1 MSEPDRR
8 RIRKV
13 IHRETGLDIDS
24 SQLPTRDEVN
34 SSVISAEAL
43 ISMRERDW
51 FGLRHD
57 VETSIQDGDHRY
69 ICGMCHGDVKI
80 RAASSEFQA
89 PHFWHV
95 RDAKLCPWYVGNPSE
110 EQVLAAMYRGIVE
123 SERHRLLKLRVHGL
137 LAATYGAERVHIE
150 QRVSVTTE
158 DGGYEWR
165 KPDIQVKAPIAGKM
179 RHLAIELQ
187 VSSTFVKVIVA
198 RQRFYRKH
206 GVHLLWIFDQDPGA
220 IAKLCTSQKDIFYLN
235 NANAFM
241 FDTLMFQASTQA
253 EELRL
258 RCCTQ
263 RYDPERVALVDHR
276 EELSLEN
283 LVFDDDR
290 MLVYKVDGEVEDRA
304 YQEGLKKAQ
313 EEQARE
319 ERRLA
324 EERRRSELRSS
335 IIACIEGI
343 GIESYDEDTG
353 EEHQVTQDD
362 VYEGLAILLGLG
374 TKLDWFQYRTLCT
387 IASLASGRVV
397 GWGTPTIVSSFY
409 QHFQG
414 STTPD
419 RPHYGP
425 HRLLLVAAIRAYYL
439 EKALQYDRRRTAQLQ
454 RSGQI
459 GTKSTLVDMLN
470 RAKREA
476 HLQMPSASDRAFQSR
491 LRPIY
496 PEAFAQLDE
505 YHTELNIRL

>member
-1 MSEPDRR
+1 MSGPEKR

-24 SQLPTRDEVN
+24 GQLPTREEIVG
-34 SSVISAEAL
+34 SAITAEAL
-43 ISMRERDW
+43 IAMREREW

-57 VETSIQDGDHRY
+57 IEMSIQDGDHRY

-80 RAASSEFQA
+80 RAASSEFQE

-123 SERHRLLKLRVHGL
+123 SERHRRLKLRVHGL
-137 LAATYGAERVHIE
+137 LAATYGAERVLLE

-165 KPDIQVKAPIAGKM
+165 KPDIQVKAPIAGTM

-187 VSSTFVKVIVA
+187 VSSTFVKVIVE

-206 GVHLLWIFDQDPGA
+206 GVHLLWIFDQDPEA

-241 FDTLMFQASTQA
+241 FDTLMSQASTQA
-253 EELRL
+253 GELRL

-283 LVFDDDR
+283 LVFDDER
-290 MLVYKVDGEVEDRA
+290 MLVYKVDGEAEDRT
-304 YQEGLKKAQ
+304 YQEGMRKAV
-313 EEQARE
+313 EERACE

-324 EERRRSELRSS
+324 EEQRRTVKRKD
-335 IIACIEGI
+335 IIACIESLGA
-343 GIESYDEDTG
+343 ESWDEDTG
-353 EEHQVTQDD
+353 EEHEVTQDE
-362 VYEGLAILLGLG
+362 VYEGLASVLGMGGKLG
-374 TKLDWFQYRTLCT
+374 AYQYRALCT

-397 GWGTPTIVSSFY
+397 GWGHPKIVSAFH
-409 QHFQG
+409 QHFHG
-414 STTPD
+414 STSPE

-425 HRLLLVAAIRAYYL
+425 HRLLLVAAIRFYYREQAL
-439 EKALQYDRRRTAQLQ
+439 EYDQRRRVQLEH
-454 RSGQI
+454 SGEM
-459 GTKSTLVDMLN
+459 GKKATLVEMFQQ
-470 RAKREA
+470 AKREA
-476 HLQMPSASDRAFQSR
+476 HLQVPSASDRTFHAC

-496 PEAFAQLDE
+496 PEVFAQLDA
-505 YHTELNIRL
+505 YHRELGIQQ